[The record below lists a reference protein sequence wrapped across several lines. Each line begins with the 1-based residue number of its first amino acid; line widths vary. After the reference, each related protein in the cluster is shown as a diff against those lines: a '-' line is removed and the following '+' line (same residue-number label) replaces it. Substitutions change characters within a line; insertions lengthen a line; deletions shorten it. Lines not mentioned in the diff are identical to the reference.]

1 MPHLITIIKYAC
13 NIVKYLLV
21 LLSALFQ
28 KAAMASCNNS
38 TSGSFCSG
46 WRPKWLRFVN
56 LRKGLTGM
64 VAACWDRPGGL
75 SYFEREHWGGAA
87 PDIK

>member
-28 KAAMASCNNS
+28 KAVLVSCSNS
-38 TSGSFCSG
+38 TSGSFYYG
-46 WRPKWLRFVN
+46 WRPKWLRFVY
-56 LRKGLTGM
+56 LGKGVNQHGSWPVGTG
-64 VAACWDRPGGL
+64 
-75 SYFEREHWGGAA
+75 RE
-87 PDIK
+87 PVLL